1 MDSFLITAVSFTTN
15 EPQSYVFGSKKHP
28 LHISSWEQV
37 FANYPYI
44 SKGVWSIFT
53 TDKEK
58 EIVRFTANYDV
69 KAITNDF
76 TVPNLAEYEDTRS
89 PMIIYTVKDIEYYDQ
104 KQDIYL
110 KLDYEVTDKPDSDM
124 DTVYLGREQVV
135 ENLGNAKIL
144 YKNAMRVPLTT
155 INNKEFYNTLIND
168 SYISIYFSDE
178 KAGAIGMFI
187 GIDNQKTE
195 LSPHSATPA
204 IEFQEYL
211 DKFFIKKSANA
222 PAPNT
227 TREEIYINGLQ
238 EKNGVINVSYCIS
251 ETDICDTLYA
261 KKGTEAYNFIKSNDV
276 LYKTFFCDID
286 NNGMIAKIISPTSS
300 NASSSF
306 DFIGTY
312 KYQEEG
318 FSGGMKISLA
328 NNGVQIDLDTASEY
342 TGNTC
347 GVEALLCTVEGKTIL
362 CPSEEQGFDPIIITI
377 INNKTVEII
386 QGSNT
391 YYCGMNGSFL
401 GKYMR

>member
-1 MDSFLITAVSFTTN
+1 
-15 EPQSYVFGSKKHP
+15 
-28 LHISSWEQV
+28 
-37 FANYPYI
+37 
-44 SKGVWSIFT
+44 
-53 TDKEK
+53 
-58 EIVRFTANYDV
+58 
-69 KAITNDF
+69 
-76 TVPNLAEYEDTRS
+76 
-89 PMIIYTVKDIEYYDQ
+89 MIIYTVKDIEYYDQ

-110 KLDYEVTDKPDSDM
+110 KLDYEVTDKPDPEM

-155 INNKEFYNTLIND
+155 INSKEFYNTLITD

-187 GIDNQKTE
+187 GMDNQKIE

-251 ETDICDTLYA
+251 ETDICDTVYA
-261 KKGTEAYNFIKSNDV
+261 KKGTEAYNFIKSNDI
-276 LYKTFFCDID
+276 LYKKFFCDID
-286 NNGMIAKIISPTSS
+286 TNGMIVKIISPTSS
-300 NASSSF
+300 NASNISN
-306 DFIGTY
+306 IVGTY

-328 NNGVQIDLDTASEY
+328 NNGVQIDLDTASED

-347 GVEALLCTVEGKTIL
+347 GIEALLCTVDGKTII

-377 INNKTVEII
+377 IDNKTVEII

-391 YYCGMNGSFL
+391 YYCGMNGYFL
-401 GKYMR
+401 GKYTR